1 MDYKNMKDQE
11 LVDMFILTGDNDCIK
26 ELVERYKSKIYT
38 YILLNVKDSE
48 LAGDIFQETFI
59 KVIKSLKKGRYMEKG
74 IFMSWV
80 VRIAHNLIVDHYRKD
95 RHMKLT
101 STDQT
106 DADIFNSKKFAD
118 KNVEDIMVQ
127 SRIEFEVRQLIN
139 ELPKDQKEVI
149 LLRHYGEMSFKEI
162 ADQTGVSINTA
173 LGRMRYALI
182 NLRKMIE
189 DRNLRLYA
197 WTHLKTRIKKG

>member
-1 MDYKNMKDQE
+1 MNYTELKDQE
-11 LVDMFILTGDNDCIK
+11 LVDLFITSSDNDCIK
-26 ELVERYKSKIYT
+26 ELISRYKSKIYT
-38 YILLNVKDSE
+38 YILLNVKDRE
-48 LAGDIFQETFI
+48 LAEDIFQETFI
-59 KVIKSLKKGRYMEKG
+59 KVIKSLRKGRYMEKG
-74 IFMSWV
+74 IFLSWV
-80 VRIAHNLIVDHYRKD
+80 VRISHNLIIDHYRRDK
-95 RHMKLT
+95 HLKVT

-106 DADIFNSKKFAD
+106 DADLFNSKKFAEKNIED
-118 KNVEDIMVQ
+118 KMVQ

-162 ADQTGVSINTA
+162 AEQTGVSINTA

-189 DRNLRLYA
+189 DRNLQLYA
-197 WTHLKTRIKKG
+197 

>member
-1 MDYKNMKDQE
+1 
-11 LVDMFILTGDNDCIK
+11 
-26 ELVERYKSKIYT
+26 
-38 YILLNVKDSE
+38 
-48 LAGDIFQETFI
+48 
-59 KVIKSLKKGRYMEKG
+59 MEKG
-74 IFMSWV
+74 IFLSWV
-80 VRIAHNLIVDHYRKD
+80 VRISHNLIVDHYRRDK
-95 RHMKLT
+95 HLKIT
-101 STDQT
+101 SSDQA

-118 KNVEDIMVQ
+118 KNVEDEMVQ

-197 WTHLKTRIKKG
+197 

>member
-11 LVDMFILTGDNDCIK
+11 LVDTFIATSQNDCIK

-48 LAGDIFQETFI
+48 LAEDIFQETFI
-59 KVIKSLKKGRYMEKG
+59 KVIRSLRKGRYMEKG
-74 IFMSWV
+74 IFLSWV
-80 VRIAHNLIVDHYRKD
+80 VRIAHNLIVDHYRRD
-95 RHMKLT
+95 RHLKIT

-106 DADIFNSKKFAD
+106 DADLFNSKKFAD

-197 WTHLKTRIKKG
+197 